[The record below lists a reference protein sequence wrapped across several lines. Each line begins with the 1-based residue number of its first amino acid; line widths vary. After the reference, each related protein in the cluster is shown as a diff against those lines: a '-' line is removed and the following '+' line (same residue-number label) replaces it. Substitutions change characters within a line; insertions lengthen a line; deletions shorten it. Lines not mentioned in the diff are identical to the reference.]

1 MQYIEQF
8 MAQPYADAILLVVGG
23 LLSLIGFYKVV
34 RKGFALVFWL
44 ILFAVGFFP
53 VVYVFK
59 GSDADFLAQARSSVE
74 GIGSSVPAIKDD
86 VLKIWCDK
94 LDAAG

>member
-23 LLSLIGFYKVV
+23 LLSLIGFYNVV

-59 GSDADFLAQARSSVE
+59 GSDPVKQRPVNPVNSGGPSPD
-74 GIGSSVPAIKDD
+74 I
-86 VLKIWCDK
+86 LKNQCVM
-94 LDAAG
+94 AYTT